1 MKNSKI
7 LILSLFTILCFAGL
21 SFAQEKHRNQ
31 IDTDDLTQVELTIY

>member
-7 LILSLFTILCFAGL
+7 LILSLFIILCFSGHSL
-21 SFAQEKHRNQ
+21 AQEKHWNQ